1 MGAVGAVLVLVAI
14 YLVTQLEVDLDPRP
28 LGSRQDIAELAQR
41 GDVNIIFI
49 LVDTLRADRLR
60 TYGYERPTSPGIDY
74 LAESGVRFA
83 NHRAQSSWTK
93 ASMASLWTA
102 IHPARTKILRYPDGV
117 ADEAE
122 TAAELLQEDGFTT
135 AGIWRNGWVAPNFG
149 FRQGFDLYQNPFVG
163 QAPRNLRREARAGRI
178 DGTDIDLVYAA
189 AEFLRTHR
197 DQRFMLYLHMMDV
210 HQYVSIEELAQF
222 GNDYSDFYDNSIL
235 WVDQQIRELVKTL
248 QDLSLREK
256 TMLVIASDHG
266 EAFGEHGREGHARD
280 LYAETTQTPFIISFP
295 FRLDPGIVV
304 ASGSENVD
312 IWPTLLDLVGVAG
325 FSEADGSSLVPQ
337 LLDDATSQE
346 HDEDFAQLD
355 GTWGQI
361 ESDPRP
367 IVAVREG
374 PFRLIHRIDDSRPD
388 ELYDLESDP
397 GEHLSVAEAN
407 PEVTAR
413 LRERAQR
420 HFEQDPA
427 WESSMSLDL
436 EEMDLGQLRALG
448 YVIK

>member
-197 DQRFMLYLHMMDV
+197 DQ
-210 HQYVSIEELAQF
+210 
-222 GNDYSDFYDNSIL
+222 
-235 WVDQQIRELVKTL
+235 
-248 QDLSLREK
+248 
-256 TMLVIASDHG
+256 
-266 EAFGEHGREGHARD
+266 
-280 LYAETTQTPFIISFP
+280 
-295 FRLDPGIVV
+295 
-304 ASGSENVD
+304 
-312 IWPTLLDLVGVAG
+312 PTY
-325 FSEADGSSLVPQ
+325 
-337 LLDDATSQE
+337 T
-346 HDEDFAQLD
+346 
-355 GTWGQI
+355 
-361 ESDPRP
+361 
-367 IVAVREG
+367 
-374 PFRLIHRIDDSRPD
+374 
-388 ELYDLESDP
+388 
-397 GEHLSVAEAN
+397 
-407 PEVTAR
+407 
-413 LRERAQR
+413 
-420 HFEQDPA
+420 
-427 WESSMSLDL
+427 
-436 EEMDLGQLRALG
+436 
-448 YVIK
+448 